1 MLNYRWKLRNRPDE
15 KTIYSLA
22 QSLKIP
28 VSLANILAARGV
40 HNQEDAHNFFEPSL
54 KDLHD
59 PFLMNSM
66 DRAVERILKAVKDGE
81 AIWIHGDYDVD
92 GTASTAML
100 LLFLREIG
108 GKVGYFIPD
117 RFTDGYGLSIN
128 SINAAKKKNSK
139 LLITV
144 DVGINSYEPLEY
156 ARSIGMEAIICDH
169 HEPGEAIPEVFAI
182 LDPIKGNC
190 DYPFKYLSACG
201 VTFKLVQA
209 LAITLGC
216 PEKAYEYLDF
226 VAIASA
232 ADMVPLVGENRILSY
247 YGLDNLNSNP
257 RPGIRG
263 LIECTNLKLGT
274 ISASSIVYA
283 LAPLINAAGRLGD
296 ASRAV
301 EMMAQS
307 DELTSFRIAQ
317 ELEQDNR
324 RRRAF
329 DERTFEEAI
338 PMAEKM
344 IEEGHRRSLV
354 IHKPDWHAGVIGIV
368 ASRLVDR
375 FHLPTVL
382 LTTIDGKAKGSARS
396 IINFD
401 IHAALRKSS
410 RLLIEYGGH
419 KHAAGLT
426 LDEGNIAQF
435 RDEIDEIARQHISDD
450 MLVPEILIDSPLE
463 LKELSPNFLNILR
476 KFAPFG
482 FENYKPI
489 FISYNVTSANGVRI
503 VGNNHLKF
511 RAFQS
516 NFAIDA
522 IAYNLGHKINI
533 CTGKK
538 PFSIVYHI
546 EESSFSGYPTIQL
559 RVKDI
564 APSDDLPMDL

>member
-54 KDLHD
+54 KDLYD

-66 DRAVERILKAVKDGE
+66 DRAVERILRAVKNGE

-108 GKVGYFIPD
+108 GKVNYFIPD

-128 SINAAKKKNSK
+128 SINAARKKNSS

-156 ARSIGMEAIICDH
+156 ARSIGMDTIICDH

-190 DYPFKYLSACG
+190 EYPFKYLSACG

-209 LAITLGC
+209 LSITLGC
-216 PEKAYEYLDF
+216 AEKAFDYLDF

-257 RPGIRG
+257 RPGLRG

-338 PMAEKM
+338 PIAEKM

-401 IHAALRKSS
+401 IHSALRKSS
-410 RLLIEYGGH
+410 HLLIEYGGH

-426 LDEGNIAQF
+426 LEERNIAQF
-435 RDEIDEIARQHISDD
+435 RNEVDEIARQHISDD

-482 FENYKPI
+482 FENYKPV

-522 IAYNLGHKINI
+522 IAYNLAHKINI

-564 APSDDLPMDL
+564 APTDEMPML